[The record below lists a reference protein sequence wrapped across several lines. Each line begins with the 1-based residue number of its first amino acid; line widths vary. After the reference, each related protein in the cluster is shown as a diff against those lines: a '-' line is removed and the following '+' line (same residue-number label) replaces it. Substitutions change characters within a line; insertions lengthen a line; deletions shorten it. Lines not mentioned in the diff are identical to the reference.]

1 MWPAIVLTGIGAG
14 LTGGLLMRLLRVV
27 QHLSFNYRRG
37 AYLSGVEGVPSAHRV
52 LILCAAGILMG
63 LALLLIR
70 LIPDHDGPE
79 LNKAIWEHDGQL
91 PEESM
96 AVRALLSIIAVGMGM
111 ALGREAALKQGGG
124 LAGLRFSEWFQLTPE
139 QQKFLV
145 ACGTGAGMAAAYNVP
160 LGGALFA
167 LEVLLGNFTLA
178 NALPAFATSFIATA
192 VSWLLLP
199 NEPTYLLP
207 YLPITRSLIEWAL
220 LAGPLMGVAAIA
232 FVRGIHWAKARKPK
246 GAWVVLVPVAVFA
259 VLGLASIPFPE
270 LLGNGKNVVQIALED
285 RLSVNLILWLVLLR
299 PIAAMAC
306 LGSGAP
312 GGLFTPTMTFGSL
325 VGATLGQAWSYV
337 SPDADKRAFAL
348 VGAGAV
354 LAAATQAPI
363 SSIVFA
369 LELTYNAN
377 TLMVP
382 LLIAVV
388 GATWTYRH
396 FEGRSSN

>member
-1 MWPAIVLTGIGAG
+1 MWPAIVLTGVGAG
-14 LTGGLLMRLLRVV
+14 LTGGLLMRLLKLV
-27 QHLSFNYRRG
+27 QHLSFEYKKG
-37 AYLSGVEGVPSAHRV
+37 EFLSGVEGVSANHRV
-52 LILCAAGILMG
+52 LVVAGAG
-63 LALLLIR
+63 LLVALTLLLIR
-70 LIPDHDGPE
+70 RIPDHDGPG
-79 LNKAIWEHDGQL
+79 LNKAIWEHEGEL
-91 PEESM
+91 PEKSM
-96 AVRALLSIIAVGMGM
+96 AVRTVLSIVAVGMGM
-111 ALGREAALKQGGG
+111 ALGREAALKQGGA
-124 LAGLRFSEWFQLTPE
+124 LSGLRFAKWFGLTPE

-167 LEVLLGNFTLA
+167 LEVLLGDFSLA
-178 NALPAFATSFIATA
+178 SALPAFGTAFIATA

-207 YLPITRSLIEWAL
+207 YLPVTRSLVEWSL
-220 LAGPLMGVAAIA
+220 IAGPVMGFAAVA
-232 FVRGIHWAKARKPK
+232 FVRGIHWAQKNNPR
-246 GAWVVLVPVAVFA
+246 GMWIVVAPIVVFIA
-259 VLGLASIPFPE
+259 MGLTSVPFPE

-285 RLSVNLILWLVLLR
+285 RLSVGLILWLVVLR
-299 PIAAMAC
+299 PIATMAC

-325 VGATLGQAWSYV
+325 AGLTLGQAWSYV

-363 SSIVFA
+363 SSIVFM

-396 FEGRSSN
+396 FEGHSSN